1 MIKTKPNSKKNSD
14 DVSNHNDD
22 QDDDHDHVE
31 GDDNTQAAV
40 KAKQHDSGA
49 ADLEKVTDYAE
60 DKEIVSTDNGFK
72 EAIVAIRK
80 KQEQMKEDKVARER
94 ELAKVP
100 IKKEDVELIMT
111 EMEIPEDRAVRTL
124 REHGGNVVLALT
136 ALVNAPF

>member
-1 MIKTKPNSKKNSD
+1 M
-14 DVSNHNDD
+14 
-22 QDDDHDHVE
+22 
-31 GDDNTQAAV
+31 

-60 DKEIVSTDNGFK
+60 DKEIVSTDNGFE

-80 KQEQMKEDKVARER
+80 KQEQMKADKLARER

-111 EMEIPEDRAVRTL
+111 EMEIPE
-124 REHGGNVVLALT
+124 N
-136 ALVNAPF
+136 

>member
-1 MIKTKPNSKKNSD
+1 M
-14 DVSNHNDD
+14 
-22 QDDDHDHVE
+22 
-31 GDDNTQAAV
+31 

-60 DKEIVSTDNGFK
+60 DKEIVSTDNGFE

-80 KQEQMKEDKVARER
+80 KQEQMKADKLARER

-111 EMEIPEDRAVRTL
+111 EMEILEDRAVRTL

-136 ALVNAPF
+136 ALVNSPY

>member
-1 MIKTKPNSKKNSD
+1 MNRTMS
-14 DVSNHNDD
+14 HYMRFFFL
-22 QDDDHDHVE
+22 
-31 GDDNTQAAV
+31 
-40 KAKQHDSGA
+40 KAY
-49 ADLEKVTDYAE
+49 L
-60 DKEIVSTDNGFK
+60 
-72 EAIVAIRK
+72 RK
-80 KQEQMKEDKVARER
+80 KQEQMKADKLARER

>member
-1 MIKTKPNSKKNSD
+1 M
-14 DVSNHNDD
+14 
-22 QDDDHDHVE
+22 E
-31 GDDNTQAAV
+31 
-40 KAKQHDSGA
+40 AKQHDSGA

-60 DKEIVSTDNGFK
+60 DKEIVSTDIGFE

-80 KQEQMKEDKVARER
+80 KQEQMKADKLARER

>member
-1 MIKTKPNSKKNSD
+1 M
-14 DVSNHNDD
+14 
-22 QDDDHDHVE
+22 
-31 GDDNTQAAV
+31 

-60 DKEIVSTDNGFK
+60 DKEIVSTDNGFE

-80 KQEQMKEDKVARER
+80 KQEQMKADKLARER